1 MSTLDDSRITDLQI
15 ETELQES
22 YLTYAMSTIMDR
34 ALPDV
39 RDGLKPSQRRILVA
53 MNDLQLG
60 PRSKHRKCAKIAG
73 DTSGNYHPHGE
84 AVIYPTLVR
93 MAQDWS
99 LRYKLVD
106 GQGNF
111 GSLDGDP
118 PAAMRYTE
126 ARMAAPAMELMED
139 LKEDTVDL
147 IANYDETRQEPTVLP
162 SKFPNLIV
170 NGSQGIAVGMATS
183 LPPHN
188 LREVCDA
195 IVKVIDAPDT
205 TPKELMKIVKG
216 PDFPTGGVI
225 CGRSGILDG
234 YTTGRGRITV
244 RGKVHTEQLKGS
256 KEQIV
261 IEEIPYQVVKKTLV
275 EQIANC
281 VKDDKIKE
289 ISDVRDESDREHAV
303 RIVVELKRD
312 VDPNIVVNQ
321 LYQYTQLQDT
331 FSIIN
336 IALVNRQPRTLGL
349 KELIVLFIEHR
360 IEVIRRRTQFR
371 LKKARQRAH
380 ILEGLILALAD
391 IHAEEAGGG
400 RAKGGKVELMG
411 VIELLRNRKVS
422 PDVPTAKLNLM
433 KKKFSIDEALSWKAA
448 IPKVFKKRIDEET
461 RRSGGMTLSSAQAD
475 AILTMQLQRL
485 VGLEIDK
492 LTEEY
497 NKLVA
502 EIEGY
507 EMILADPKLVLDI
520 IREDTIELKDKY
532 GDERRT
538 QITNDASDINIED
551 LIADEQAVVTISH
564 EGYIKRMPLDSYRKQ
579 GRGGRGI
586 TGSDAKEGDFI
597 ANLFIASTKDYLMFF
612 TNLGRVYWQKV
623 YDIPQMSRQS
633 KGRAIA
639 NLLEMQEA
647 EKLAEVLAVR
657 DFADEGK
664 HLVFATSKGVIKKT
678 LLKAYGNPMK
688 KGIIAIGLEK
698 GDRLIGVAVTNGNDQ
713 LMLCT
718 SGTKDANS
726 MAVRFEESEV
736 RDMGRGAGGVKG
748 IELDDA
754 DDVVDLIVIPHGQE
768 TGANQVTVLTA
779 CKNGYGKRTKIEEY
793 RLTHRGGKGVT
804 NIKTTDRNGP
814 VVGVKAVNNGDE
826 LMMITK
832 SGQVVRIGVDSG
844 ELREMGRATQG
855 VRLIRLD
862 SGDLLVSMARVVPE
876 EPDAEGDAA
885 PAKPGEPLLP
895 GTE

>member
-1 MSTLDDSRITDLQI
+1 MSTIDDSRITDLQI

-84 AVIYPTLVR
+84 MVIYPTLVR
-93 MAQDWS
+93 LAQDWN

-139 LKEDTVDL
+139 LKEDTVDFV
-147 IANYDETRQEPTVLP
+147 ANYDETRQEPVVLP
-162 SKFPNLIV
+162 SKFPNLLV

-188 LREVCDA
+188 LREIADA
-195 IVKVIDAPDT
+195 IVKAIDTPDCT
-205 TPKELMKIVKG
+205 IKDLMKIVKG

-225 CGRSGILDG
+225 CGRSGIAEG

-244 RGKVHTEQLKGS
+244 RGRVHTEELKGGRD
-256 KEQIV
+256 QIV
-261 IEEIPYQVVKKTLV
+261 VTEIPYQVLKKTIV
-275 EQIANC
+275 ESIAQC
-281 VKDDKIKE
+281 VKEDKIRD
-289 ISDVRDESDREHAV
+289 ISDVRDESDREHPV
-303 RIVVELKRD
+303 RIVVVLKQG
-312 VDPNIVVNQ
+312 VDPNVVINQ
-321 LYQYTQLQDT
+321 LYQYTPLQST

-349 KELIVLFIEHR
+349 KELIELFIEHR
-360 IEVIRRRTQFR
+360 IDVIRRRTQFR

-391 IHAEEAGGG
+391 IHTEEITGSTG
-400 RAKGGKVELMG
+400 KGGKVEVMG
-411 VIELLRNRKVS
+411 VIEILRNRKIS
-422 PDVPTAKLNLM
+422 PDVPTAKINLM
-433 KKKFSIDEALSWKAA
+433 KKKFAIDEALTWKAA
-448 IPKVFKKRIDEET
+448 IPKAFKKRIDEET
-461 RRSGGMTLSSAQAD
+461 KRQGGMTLSSVQAD

-497 NKLVA
+497 NRLVA
-502 EIEGY
+502 EIEDY
-507 EMILADPKLVLDI
+507 ELILSDHKRVLDI
-520 IREDTIELKDKY
+520 IREDTIEMKDKY
-532 GDERRT
+532 GDDRRT
-538 QITNDASDINIED
+538 QITNDASDIDIED
-551 LIADEQAVVTISH
+551 LIADEQCVVTISH
-564 EGYIKRMPLDSYRKQ
+564 EGYIKRMPLDTYRKQ

-597 ANLFIASTKDYLMFF
+597 ETLFIASTKDYLMFF

-633 KGRAIA
+633 KGRSIA
-639 NLLEMQEA
+639 NLLQMQEN

-657 DFADEGK
+657 DFEDEGK
-664 HLVFATSKGVIKKT
+664 HLVFATAKGVIKKT

-688 KGIIAIGLEK
+688 KGIIAIGLEAK
-698 GDRLIGVAVTNGNDQ
+698 DRLIGVAVTNGNDQ

-718 SGTKDANS
+718 SGTKTENG
-726 MAVRFEESEV
+726 MAVRFDESEV
-736 RDMGRGAGGVKG
+736 RDMGRQAGGVKG
-748 IELDDA
+748 IELGDEDE
-754 DDVVDLIVIPHGQE
+754 VVDMVVIPHGQE
-768 TGANQVTVLTA
+768 AGDNQVTVLTA
-779 CKNGYGKRTKIEEY
+779 CANGYGKRTRIEEY

-804 NIKTTDRNGP
+804 NIKTTERNGP
-814 VVGVKAVNNGDE
+814 VVGVKAVRDGDE

-832 SGQVVRIGVDSG
+832 NGQVVRIGVDG
-844 ELREMGRATQG
+844 EELREMGRATQG
-855 VRLIRLD
+855 VRLIRLEA
-862 SGDLLVSMARVVPE
+862 GDILVSVARVVPE
-876 EPDAEGDAA
+876 EEGEGEEAA
-885 PAKPGEPLLP
+885 PATGV
-895 GTE
+895 

>member
-1 MSTLDDSRITDLQI
+1 MPEREKGPSMFDQDARITDLQI
-15 ETELQES
+15 EQELQES

-93 MAQDWS
+93 MAQDWA

-126 ARMAAPAMELMED
+126 ARMAAPAMEMMED
-139 LKEDTVDL
+139 IKEETVDFVP
-147 IANYDETRQEPTVLP
+147 NYDETREEPTVLP
-162 SKFPNLIV
+162 SKFPNLLV

-188 LREVCDA
+188 LREICDA
-195 IVKVIDAPDT
+195 IVKVIDEPECTVKD
-205 TPKELMKIVKG
+205 LMKIVKG
-216 PDFPTGGVI
+216 PDFPTGGII
-225 CGRSGILDG
+225 CGRQGIVDG

-244 RGKVHTEQLKGS
+244 RGEVKVETGLRGNKEQL
-256 KEQIV
+256 V
-261 IEEIPYQVVKKTLV
+261 ITEIPYQVIKKSLV

-281 VKDDKIKE
+281 VKEDKIKD

-312 VDPNIVVNQ
+312 ADPNVVINQ
-321 LYQYTQLQDT
+321 IYQYTQLQDT

-349 KELIVLFIEHR
+349 KDMVQLYIDHR
-360 IEVIRRRTQFR
+360 VDVIRRRTEFR

-391 IHAEEAGGG
+391 IHTEEVTGKG
-400 RAKGGKVELMG
+400 GGKVDVMG

-422 PDVPTAKLNLM
+422 PDVPTAKANLM
-433 KKKFSIDEALSWKAA
+433 KKKFTIDEALTWKAA
-448 IPKVFKKRIDEET
+448 IPKSFKKRIDEET
-461 RRSGGMTLSSAQAD
+461 KKNGGMFLSAAQAD
-475 AILTMQLQRL
+475 AILIMQLQRL

-497 NKLVA
+497 NKLVE

-507 EMILADPKLVLDI
+507 EALLASHEMILDV
-520 IREDTIELKDKY
+520 IREDTLEMKEEY

-538 QITNDASDINIED
+538 KITNDATDIDIED

-564 EGYIKRMPLDSYRKQ
+564 EGYIKRMPLDTYRKQ
-579 GRGGRGI
+579 GRGGRGVI
-586 TGSDAKEGDFI
+586 GADSKEGDFI
-597 ANLFIASTKDYLMFF
+597 ETLFIASTKDYLMFF
-612 TNLGRVYWQKV
+612 TNLGRCYWQKV
-623 YDIPQMSRQS
+623 YDIPQLPRQS
-633 KGRAIA
+633 KGRSIA
-639 NLLEMQEA
+639 NLLEMQAE
-647 EKLAEVLAVR
+647 EKLAQVLAVR
-657 DFADEGK
+657 DFEDEGK
-664 HLVFATSKGVIKKT
+664 HLVFATAQGVIKKT

-688 KGIIAIGLEK
+688 RGIIAIGLEPK
-698 GDRLIGVAVTNGNDQ
+698 DSLIGVVVTNGNDQ
-713 LMLCT
+713 IMLCT
-718 SGTKDANS
+718 SGTKDENAL
-726 MAVRFEESEV
+726 AVRFEESEV
-736 RDMGRGAGGVKG
+736 RDMGRQAGGVKG
-748 IELDDA
+748 IELGKGDS
-754 DDVVDLIVIPHGQE
+754 VVDMVVIPHGQE
-768 TGANQVTVLTA
+768 TGDNQVTVLVA
-779 CKNGYGKRTKIEEY
+779 CENGYGKRTKIEEY
-793 RLTHRGGKGVT
+793 RLTHRGGKGVI
-804 NIKTTDRNGP
+804 NIKTTERNGP
-814 VVGVKAVNNGDE
+814 VVGVKAVRDGDE

-832 SGQVVRIGVDSG
+832 NGQVVRIGVTG

-855 VRLIRLD
+855 VRLLKLD
-862 SGDLLVSMARVVPE
+862 ESDKLVAVARVVPE
-876 EPDAEGDAA
+876 EEGDQ
-885 PAKPGEPLLP
+885 PALP
-895 GTE
+895 GT

>member
-1 MSTLDDSRITDLQI
+1 MFDQDARITDLQI
-15 ETELQES
+15 EHELQES

-93 MAQDWS
+93 MAQDWAM
-99 LRYKLVD
+99 RYKLVD

-111 GSLDGDP
+111 GSLDADP

-126 ARMAAPAMELMED
+126 ARMAAPAMEMMED
-139 LKEDTVDL
+139 LKEDTVDMVD
-147 IANYDETRQEPTVLP
+147 NYDNMRQEPTVLP
-162 SKFPNLIV
+162 GKFPNLLV

-188 LREVCDA
+188 LREICDA
-195 IVKVIDAPDT
+195 IVKVIDEPECTIKD
-205 TPKELMKIVKG
+205 LMKIVKG
-216 PDFPTGGVI
+216 PDFPTGGII
-225 CGRSGILDG
+225 CGKQGILDG
-234 YTTGRGRITV
+234 YTSGRGRITV
-244 RGKVHTEQLKGS
+244 RGEVGVESGLRGG

-261 IEEIPYQVVKKTLV
+261 ITSIPYQVIKKSLV
-275 EQIANC
+275 EQIAEC
-281 VKDDKIKE
+281 VKEEKIKD

-312 VDPNIVVNQ
+312 ADSNVVINQ

-349 KELIVLFIEHR
+349 KDMVQLYIDHR
-360 IEVIRRRTQFR
+360 VDVIRRRTQFR

-391 IHAEEAGGG
+391 IHSEEITG
-400 RAKGGKVELMG
+400 KQSGGKPEVMG

-422 PDVPTAKLNLM
+422 PDVPTAKANLM
-433 KKKFSIDEALSWKAA
+433 KKKFSIDEALTWKAA
-448 IPKVFKKRIDEET
+448 IPKAFKKRIDEEVK
-461 RRSGGMTLSSAQAD
+461 RNGGMTLSSAQAD

-497 NKLVA
+497 NRLVQ
-502 EIEGY
+502 EIEDY
-507 EMILADPKLVLDI
+507 EAILADHKLVLDI
-520 IREDTIELKDKY
+520 IREDTIEMKEKY

-538 QITNDASDINIED
+538 KITNDATDIDIED
-551 LIADEQAVVTISH
+551 LIADEQVVVTISH
-564 EGYIKRMPLDSYRKQ
+564 EGYIKRMPLDTYRKQ
-579 GRGGRGI
+579 GRGGRGVM
-586 TGSDAKEGDFI
+586 GSDAKEGDFI
-597 ANLFIASTKDYLMFF
+597 ETLFIASTKDYLMFF

-623 YDIPQMSRQS
+623 YDIPNLPRQS

-639 NLLEMQEA
+639 NLLEMQEN
-647 EKLAEVLAVR
+647 EKLAQVLAVR
-657 DFADEGK
+657 DFEDEGK
-664 HLVFATSKGVIKKT
+664 HLFFATCQGVVKKT
-678 LLKAYGNPMK
+678 LLKAFGNVMK
-688 KGIIAIGLEK
+688 KGIIAIGLESK
-698 GDRLIGVAVTNGNDQ
+698 DRLIGVAVTNGNDQ
-713 LMLCT
+713 ILLAT
-718 SGTKDANS
+718 RNG
-726 MAVRFEESEV
+726 MAIRFDESDV
-736 RDMGRGAGGVKG
+736 RDMGRPAGGVSG
-748 IELDDA
+748 A
-754 DDVVDLIVIPHGQE
+754 DLEEKDEVVDLVVIPHGQE
-768 TGANQVTVLTA
+768 TGDNQVTVLTA
-779 CKNGYGKRTKIEEY
+779 CENGYGKRTPVEEY
-793 RLTHRGGKGVT
+793 RLTRRGAKGVI

-814 VVGVKAVNNGDE
+814 VVGVKPVRDGDE

-832 SGQVVRIGVDSG
+832 GGQVVRIGVSG
-844 ELREMGRATQG
+844 ELREMGRNTQG
-855 VRLIRLD
+855 VRLLRLD
-862 SGDLLVSMARVVPE
+862 QGDRLVSVARVVPE
-876 EPDAEGDAA
+876 EEG
-885 PAKPGEPLLP
+885 PAGEQSLV
-895 GTE
+895 